1 MNPSAKQIGVETNE
15 PNIAADII
23 SYMSINVTSSN

>member
-1 MNPSAKQIGVETNE
+1 MNPSAKQIGVERNE
-15 PNIAADII
+15 PNIATGII